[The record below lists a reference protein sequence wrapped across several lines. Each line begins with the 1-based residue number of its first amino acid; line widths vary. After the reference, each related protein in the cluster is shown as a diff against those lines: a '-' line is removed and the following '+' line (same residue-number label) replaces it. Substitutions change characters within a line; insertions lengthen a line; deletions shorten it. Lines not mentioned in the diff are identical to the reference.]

1 MDRPAKHAKTDEPND
16 GRAHKE
22 EQGRKHATLN
32 QLPEAWKKEA
42 ANSSDHIASRSLVF
56 IHEKNIQPPSGFR
69 KRFPSCVASGFS
81 MT

>member
-22 EQGRKHATLN
+22 EQSRKHTTLN

-42 ANSSDHIASRSLVF
+42 ANRSDYIASRSLVF
-56 IHEKNIQPPSGFR
+56 VHEKNIQPPGGFR
-69 KRFPSCVASGFS
+69 KRFPNCGASGFY

>member
-22 EQGRKHATLN
+22 EQCRKHATLN

-42 ANSSDHIASRSLVF
+42 ANRSDHIARRSLVF
-56 IHEKNIQPPSGFR
+56 IHEKNIRPPSGFR
-69 KRFPSCVASGFS
+69 KRFPSFGASGFY